1 MSTSTTL
8 HSLLLTKL
16 HRPPVAADAVVRPRF
31 FKRLEQLAP
40 LTLVVAPT
48 GYGKTTLLCTW
59 LRSCPIPNTW
69 LSLDAEDSTL
79 QQFLTYLVASVR
91 RLFPSFGGE
100 LLEQLTAPSLPPVA
114 LLAQLFANA
123 CTAVEREFILVLDDY
138 QVIEEPAIH
147 ALLTELLR
155 RPPWQLHLV
164 ISTRR
169 DPPLPLVAA
178 RAHGSL
184 VEIRTGDLC
193 FTAAETQ
200 QMMAGVLPRPIE
212 DETIGMLVQGTE
224 GWVAGLH
231 LARLY
236 LRQQQGLASLPAVL
250 AGGAHYAM
258 DYLAT
263 EVLAQ
268 MPKPIRTFLLQTS
281 VLERVSGAACAA
293 ISDGNIG
300 LREAQ
305 ANLRWL
311 EANGV
316 FTVALDRQQEWY
328 QYHPMF
334 RQLLRRQ
341 LQQELTPAQ
350 IDTMHRQAS
359 LWYAEQGLT
368 EEAIRH
374 ALAAGDT
381 THAVQ
386 IVARARPAVMN
397 QEEWWRLGQW
407 ARLFPKEVV
416 AREPELLVALA
427 WVARSQYQIPP
438 MQSLV
443 MQAAAALAVQR
454 NGPVPT
460 GHGRGAEQ
468 QLEGEIDLLRTFLC
482 YWQGDMAGV
491 MRHATRGL
499 ALTPVELCAVRNV
512 ALMFLCGAYQAAGDL
527 AGAYALHEGYLSTAS
542 THGPICLRSFWLAR
556 APVQAIAGDLLAL
569 AENVNRM
576 LALVQDL
583 PWDAHTAVIYY
594 HLAVINYYQ
603 NQLAGV
609 EQALAEL
616 LPRRYHAVPTIF
628 VHSAFLLATT
638 YQVQQRAAEANA
650 LTTFALAFCNETG
663 HVQLAATVRAFEAEL
678 ALRQGRPDD
687 ARFLAMEL
695 ADSPLLPTPFFYSP
709 YMTLVKFYLYQNTG
723 ASLEMAFDL
732 LGRLEHFL
740 ASTHNVRFLME
751 ALALKALAWQA
762 RGEQAAAVA
771 SLAQAIR
778 LAEPGGYI
786 RIFADLGA
794 QIDGL
799 LAQVAAQGMAPLLVA
814 AIRTAIDPV
823 TSQPE
828 SSAHPSAPDAP
839 AATSAPGAGGDSGAN
854 LATLLTFREQDVL
867 RLLGRRQTNEEIAA
881 ALSISPQ
888 TVKRH
893 TANIF
898 RKLQINNRREASAAA
913 RGLNGTYAGRR
924 EL

>member
-1 MSTSTTL
+1 MPANTTF
-8 HSLLLTKL
+8 HPFVLTKL
-16 HRPPVAADAVVRPRF
+16 HRPPVTADAVVRPRL
-31 FKRLEQLAP
+31 FKRLDQSAP

-48 GYGKTTLLCTW
+48 GYGKTTLLCSW
-59 LRSCPIPNTW
+59 LQSCPIPNTW
-69 LSLDAEDSTL
+69 LTLDAEDSSL
-79 QQFLTYLVASVR
+79 QQFLAYVVASVD
-91 RLFPSFGGE
+91 RLFPGFGAE
-100 LLEQLTAPSLPPVA
+100 VLEQLTAPSLPPVA

-123 CTAVEREFILVLDDY
+123 CAAVEREFILVLDDY
-138 QVIEEPAIH
+138 QVIEEPAVH
-147 ALLTELLR
+147 ALITELLR

-184 VEIRTGDLC
+184 VEIRTGDLS
-193 FTAAETQ
+193 FTAPETQ
-200 QMMAGVLPRPIE
+200 QMMAGVLPQPIA
-212 DETIGMLVQGTE
+212 DETIGMLVHGTQ

-236 LRQQQGLASLPAVL
+236 LRQQQDLASLPAAL
-250 AGGAHYAM
+250 EGGTHYAM
-258 DYLAT
+258 DYLAA
-263 EVLAQ
+263 EVVAQ
-268 MPKPIRTFLLQTS
+268 LPKSIQAFLLQTS
-281 VLERVSGAACAA
+281 VLERVSGAVCAA
-293 ISDGNIG
+293 ISGAGIE

-305 ANLRWL
+305 ATLRWL

-316 FTVALDRQQEWY
+316 FTVALDHQQQWY

-341 LQQELTPAQ
+341 LHQEFGPTE
-350 IDTMHRQAS
+350 IDALHRRAG
-359 LWYAEQGLT
+359 LWYAGQGLT
-368 EEAIRH
+368 EEAVRH

-381 THAVQ
+381 ADAVQ
-386 IVARARPAVMN
+386 IAARARPAVMN
-397 QEEWWRLGQW
+397 QEEWWRLEQW
-407 ARLFPKEVV
+407 TRLFPKEVV

-427 WVARSQYQIPP
+427 WVARSQYQIPR

-443 MQAAAALAVQR
+443 MQAAAALAAQQ
-454 NGPVPT
+454 NDPAST
-460 GHGRGAEQ
+460 GRARDAEQ

-491 MRHATRGL
+491 MRHGTRGL
-499 ALTPVELCAVRNV
+499 ALTPVELCAVRNL
-512 ALMFLCGAYQAAGDL
+512 ALMFLCGAYQANGDL
-527 AGAYALHEGYLSTAS
+527 PGAYALHAEQLAAACA
-542 THGPICLRSFWLAR
+542 HGPICLRSFWLAR
-556 APVQAIAGDLLAL
+556 APVQALAGDLPAL

-576 LALVQDL
+576 LALVQNL
-583 PWDAHTAVIYY
+583 SWDAHTAVIYY
-594 HLAVINYYQ
+594 HLAAINYYQ
-603 NQLAGV
+603 NNLAGV

-628 VHSAFLLATT
+628 IHSAFLLAAT
-638 YQVQQRAAEANA
+638 YQAQQRAGEANA
-650 LTTFALAFCNETG
+650 LTAFALAFCNETG
-663 HVQLAATVRAFEAEL
+663 HVQLAATVRAFAAEL

-687 ARFLAMEL
+687 AGFLALEL
-695 ADSPLLPTPFFYSP
+695 ANTPLLPTPFYYSP
-709 YMTLVKFYLYQNTG
+709 YMTLAKLYLSQNTD
-723 ASLEMAFDL
+723 ASLQMAFDL
-732 LGRLEHFL
+732 LERLERFL

-771 SLAQAIR
+771 TLAQAIR
-778 LAEPGGYI
+778 LAAPGGYI
-786 RIFADLGA
+786 RIFADLGG

-799 LAQVAAQGMAPLLVA
+799 LAQVAAQSVAPLLVA
-814 AIRTAIDPV
+814 AIRAAIDPA
-823 TSQPE
+823 TSQPL
-828 SSAHPSAPDAP
+828 SSPHPAAPDVDV
-839 AATSAPGAGGDSGAN
+839 AAGASGAAGCGEADF
-854 LATLLTFREQDVL
+854 ATLLTFREQDVL
-867 RLLGRRQTNEEIAA
+867 RLLGRRQTNQEIGA

-913 RGLNGTYAGRR
+913 GRLNGAHADKS